1 MLLASVFYLMY
12 RPFANVSSSAMLV
25 NALEV
30 ISVVPRAHYLERY
43 LQRLNGHTM
52 FHSTSDI
59 NQYFGREKN
68 TMSIL
73 CVIHMN
79 ERSQHCDI

>member
-43 LQRLNGHTM
+43 LQRLNGHYVL
-52 FHSTSDI
+52 FD
-59 NQYFGREKN
+59 
-68 TMSIL
+68 
-73 CVIHMN
+73 V
-79 ERSQHCDI
+79 